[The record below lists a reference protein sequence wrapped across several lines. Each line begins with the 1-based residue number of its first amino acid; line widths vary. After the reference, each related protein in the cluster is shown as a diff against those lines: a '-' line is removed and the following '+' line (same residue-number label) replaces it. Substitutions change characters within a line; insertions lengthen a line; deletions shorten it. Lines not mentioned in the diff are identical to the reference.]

1 MRWSKQLTEK
11 LKELCFEGKSN
22 KEIAEILRCKVED
35 VYAKRSQLGIT
46 IEKCRAIALD
56 PELKKALTPAKETES
71 KPKGMRKSVKDAFK
85 ELNNALLLAM
95 ASDWTSIK
103 DAQLYAVL
111 AHSIDGLEDAF
122 DQAIGSS

>member
-1 MRWSKQLTEK
+1 MKWTEEQVTR
-11 LKELCFEGKSN
+11 LRELCSQGKGNS
-22 KEIAEILRCKVED
+22 EIAASLHCRLSD

-46 IEKCRAIALD
+46 IQKCKGIAPNPEFEKVLA
-56 PELKKALTPAKETES
+56 PAEETDT
-71 KPKGMRKSVKDAFK
+71 KTKGMRKSVKDAFK

-111 AHSIDGLEDAF
+111 ANSVDSLRDAF
-122 DQAIGSS
+122 DQAIGGS